1 MNKNQV
7 VGRLGQITGT
17 LKLVA
22 GKALGNRGLQYQ
34 GRAQA
39 AIGKVEAAFGDA
51 LQDLRRG
58 SRRAIDRL

>member
-7 VGRLGQITGT
+7 VGRLGLITGK
-17 LKLVA
+17 LKQMA
-22 GKALGNRGLQYQ
+22 GRALGNRGLEYQ

-51 LQDLRRG
+51 IEDLRSG
-58 SRRAIDRL
+58 NRRTLDKL